1 MLTGM
6 AQAIEMRPMSSIP
19 RLPMPDR
26 SPEASTSAHEALA
39 SLWRDAGLPG
49 AALERIELVGGGP
62 VLPSS
67 FAVADAA
74 QASLG
79 AAALAATELG
89 VARGHAARS
98 VRVDR

>member
-1 MLTGM
+1 
-6 AQAIEMRPMSSIP
+6 MSTIP

-49 AALERIELVGGGP
+49 AALERIELVGSGP

-89 VARGHAARS
+89 VARGRAPRS
-98 VRVDR
+98 VRVDRTHAVLESTCWFSI